1 MSMVKLAD
9 VCRIRYGKDHKRLE
23 SGDVPVFGSGGVM
36 RYVAEKIYD
45 GPSVLIP
52 RKGTLGNLFFSEGP
66 FWTVDTLFWTEI
78 NESRVLPRYLYYA
91 LKNRDLASLN
101 IGTAV
106 PSLSVDV
113 LNEVELRLPGMAEQA
128 TVTCLLGSL
137 DAKVSLNNQINGY
150 LAELVTTI
158 SKELYREYDT
168 DNVDLPA
175 GWRRVRIKDIATFV
189 SRGITPK
196 YDEESDE
203 IILGQTCIRGNHILV
218 ENGRHHRPKRIN
230 YKWLQKGDLLINS
243 TGVGSLGRTAQVWF
257 TPEKL
262 VVDSHITIVRASSPE
277 YALYLGFWA
286 FAHERYIESLHTGST
301 GQTELPRDHVKS
313 ISLVLPDSETLDR
326 FNAIAEPATEVI
338 VANQAENRR
347 LSTLRDILL
356 PKLMSGEIDVSKVDL
371 MQLNSHLSGC

>member
-150 LAELVTTI
+150 LA
-158 SKELYREYDT
+158 
-168 DNVDLPA
+168 A
-175 GWRRVRIKDIATFV
+175 
-189 SRGITPK
+189 
-196 YDEESDE
+196 
-203 IILGQTCIRGNHILV
+203 
-218 ENGRHHRPKRIN
+218 
-230 YKWLQKGDLLINS
+230 
-243 TGVGSLGRTAQVWF
+243 
-257 TPEKL
+257 
-262 VVDSHITIVRASSPE
+262 
-277 YALYLGFWA
+277 
-286 FAHERYIESLHTGST
+286 
-301 GQTELPRDHVKS
+301 
-313 ISLVLPDSETLDR
+313 
-326 FNAIAEPATEVI
+326 
-338 VANQAENRR
+338 
-347 LSTLRDILL
+347 
-356 PKLMSGEIDVSKVDL
+356 
-371 MQLNSHLSGC
+371 

>member
-150 LAELVTTI
+150 LAAICETISSELCQDIDGELKELCSLVTDKSDCKNAILETYV
-158 SKELYREYDT
+158 STESLLPGKSGRQLSGSVPTTGKVSVFKSGDT
-168 DNVDLPA
+168 LVSNIRPYFKKIWYASEDGTCSSDVLVFRAFNPDEAPYLNACLRQDRFFDYVMRGAKGTKMPRGDKKQIMGFP
-175 GWRRVRIKDIATFV
+175 IAR
-189 SRGITPK
+189 SC
-196 YDEESDE
+196 DA
-203 IILGQTCIRGNHILV
+203 
-218 ENGRHHRPKRIN
+218 
-230 YKWLQKGDLLINS
+230 GDLTVLS
-243 TGVGSLGRTAQVWF
+243 G
-257 TPEKL
+257 L
-262 VVDSHITIVRASSPE
+262 VKQMTRNE
-277 YALYLGFWA
+277 
-286 FAHERYIESLHTGST
+286 IESHRL
-301 GQTELPRDHVKS
+301 TELRDV
-313 ISLVLPDSETLDR
+313 
-326 FNAIAEPATEVI
+326 
-338 VANQAENRR
+338 
-347 LSTLRDILL
+347 LL
-356 PKLMSGEIDVSKVDL
+356 PKLMSGEIDVSRVDL
-371 MQLNSHLSGC
+371 TQLNSHLSGC